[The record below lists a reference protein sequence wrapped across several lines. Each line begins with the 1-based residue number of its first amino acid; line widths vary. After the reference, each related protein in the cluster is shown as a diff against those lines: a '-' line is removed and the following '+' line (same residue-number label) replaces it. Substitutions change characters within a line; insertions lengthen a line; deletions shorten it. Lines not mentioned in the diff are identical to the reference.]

1 MLKPLHVYA
10 LAEEFNPFH
19 LQTCSLFFR
28 CLVTK
33 FDLTTGA
40 EYPVPGEMVWRIGAQ

>member
-1 MLKPLHVYA
+1 MLKALHVDT

-28 CLVTK
+28 GFVAKLN
-33 FDLTTGA
+33 LTPGA
-40 EYPVPGEMVWRIGAQ
+40 EYPVPGQMVWRIGAQ